1 MSETGRPLRVL
12 VVTARYLPDLGG
24 IEQHVHET
32 ARRIARRGD
41 VELTVL
47 TTDRTGKRP
56 AVADGGGFTVRRV
69 RAYPRHRDYYVA
81 PGLGRV
87 IRGGAYDL
95 VHCQGIHTAVPVLA
109 MQAARRAGLPY
120 LVSLHTGGHSSGLR
134 NRLRAAQWRAL
145 GRWLRGAATVVAVSR
160 FERELLAGTG
170 RLNPDRI
177 RVVQNGGDLVAAAA
191 ARTAVKVPHR
201 IVSSGR
207 LERYKGHQRVIE
219 ALPLVRRA
227 VPDATLRI
235 LGAGPY
241 EAALRARVR
250 ALGLAQAVSID
261 YIAPGDRGAMAAAL
275 GEAAVFAALSDY
287 EAHPVAVMEALT
299 LGVPVVG
306 LRTAGLADLAEDG
319 LIQGV
324 PADATAADIAACL
337 VASLRGHRP
346 VRADRAGAA
355 GGALTSLPTWDDT
368 AAELTA
374 LYRQVCGVPD
384 RAQVRPG

>member
-1 MSETGRPLRVL
+1 VSDGGRALRVL

-32 ARRIARRGD
+32 ASRIARRD
-41 VELTVL
+41 DIELTVL
-47 TTDRTGKRP
+47 TTDRTGERP
-56 AVADGGGFTVRRV
+56 AVEDGGGFMVRRV
-69 RAYPRHRDYYVA
+69 RAYPRRRDYYVA
-81 PGLGRV
+81 PGLGPV
-87 IRGGAYDL
+87 IRSGDFDL

-109 MQAARRAGLPY
+109 MRAARRAGLPY
-120 LVSLHTGGHSSGLR
+120 VVSLHTGGHSSGLR
-134 NRLRAAQWRAL
+134 NRLRGAQWRAL
-145 GRWLRGAATVVAVSR
+145 GPWLRGAATVVAVSR
-160 FERELLAGTG
+160 FEQKLLAGTS
-170 RLNPDRI
+170 RLDPARI
-177 RVVQNGGDLVAAAA
+177 RIVRNGGDLEVEATAD
-191 ARTAVKVPHR
+191 TAVKVPHL

-241 EAALRARVR
+241 EDALRARVR
-250 ALGLAQAVSID
+250 ALGLERSVSID

-306 LRTAGLADLAEDG
+306 LRTAGLSDLAEDG
-319 LIQGV
+319 LVRGV
-324 PADATAADIAACL
+324 PADAPAADIAASL
-337 VASLRGHRP
+337 VAMLRG
-346 VRADRAGAA
+346 DRAGSDEA
-355 GGALTSLPTWDDT
+355 GAPAGLPVELPTWDDT
-368 AAELTA
+368 AEELAA
-374 LYRQVCGVPD
+374 LYRQTCGVPN
-384 RAQVRPG
+384 RAEVRTG

>member
-1 MSETGRPLRVL
+1 M
-12 VVTARYLPDLGG
+12 VTARYRPDLGG

-32 ARRIARRGD
+32 ASRIARRD
-41 VELTVL
+41 DIELTVL
-47 TTDRTGKRP
+47 TTDRTGERP

-87 IRGGAYDL
+87 IRGGRYDL
-95 VHCQGIHTAVPVLA
+95 VHCQGVHTAVPVLA
-109 MQAARRAGLPY
+109 MRAARRAGLPY
-120 LVSLHTGGHSSGLR
+120 VVSLHTGGHSSGLR

-145 GRWLRGAATVVAVSR
+145 GPWLRGAAAVVAVSR
-160 FERELLAGTG
+160 FERELFADAG
-170 RLNPDRI
+170 RLDPARI
-177 RVVQNGGDLVAAAA
+177 RVVKNGGDLGVAAAA
-191 ARTAVKVPHR
+191 HTAVKVPHR

-227 VPDATLRI
+227 VPDATVRI

-241 EAALRARVR
+241 EDALRARVR
-250 ALGLAQAVSID
+250 ALGLDRSVSID

-299 LGVPVVG
+299 LGIPVVG

-319 LIQGV
+319 LVRGV
-324 PADATAADIAACL
+324 PADATAADVAASL
-337 VASLRGHRP
+337 VASLRGDQAVP
-346 VRADRAGAA
+346 PAGPPID
-355 GGALTSLPTWDDT
+355 LPAWDDT
-368 AAELTA
+368 AAELAA
-374 LYRQVCGVPD
+374 LYLQTCGVPD
-384 RAQVRPG
+384 RAGVRTG